1 MNRDVKSEIYRLI
14 DSIEDEKILQM
25 LMEDVAYYTSD
36 KDIVDE
42 LSKEQLDQLDEAI
55 SEVKNGETVDW
66 IDFKKEMHEWKK
78 G

>member
-66 IDFKKEMHEWKK
+66 IDFKKEMDEWKK